1 MSSAITATAASA
13 AGLEWWDRIATRIDT
28 PILVVII
35 VCALLPATA
44 MVVLVR
50 RVRRIRDDMDAAV
63 PARRGGPRAF
73 VADALVLT
81 RRNLLLTWRTP
92 QLIAAAAVMP
102 IMFVL
107 LFCSVFGGTIHVAG
121 YPNYVDYLIPGIMVQ
136 TSLFG
141 GSSSAV
147 SVAEDLTKGVTDRFR
162 SLPTH
167 RGAILTARTL
177 ADLLRLTGT
186 VAIMIVVGLLAG
198 FRFHTG
204 VLPSLCGIGV
214 ALLFGYACS
223 WCFTFVG
230 LVVRNV
236 EAATISAFALTIP
249 LVFAASTFTSI
260 SAMPGWLRAF
270 AGTQPVTHVIDAIRA
285 LTQGTGSAGPLA
297 VEAVAWS
304 AGILAVS
311 VVLALR
317 RFRFA

>member
-1 MSSAITATAASA
+1 MSSAITATATF
-13 AGLEWWDRIATRIDT
+13 AGGLRWWDGIAGRIGT

-35 VCALLPATA
+35 VCVVVQATA
-44 MVVLVR
+44 LVALVV
-50 RVRRIRDDMDAAV
+50 RVRRAADDMTTLV

-73 VADALVLT
+73 VSDALVLT

-92 QLIAAAAVMP
+92 QLIAAAALMP
-102 IMFVL
+102 IMFVM
-107 LFCSVFGGTIHVAG
+107 LFCSVFGGTIHVPG
-121 YPNYVDYLIPGIMVQ
+121 YPNYVDYLIPGIIVQ

-147 SVAEDLTKGVTDRFR
+147 SVADDLTGGVTDRFR

-167 RGAILTARTL
+167 RSAILTARTL

-198 FRFHTG
+198 FRFHNS
-204 VLPSLCGIGV
+204 VLPVLGGIGV

-223 WCFTFVG
+223 WCFTFIG

-236 EAATISAFALTIP
+236 EAATMSAFVVTIP
-249 LVFAASTFTSI
+249 LVFAASTFTAT
-260 SAMPGWLRAF
+260 SAMPAWLSGF
-270 AGTQPVTHVIDAIRA
+270 AGTQPVTQVIDALRA
-285 LTQGTGSAGPLA
+285 LTQGTGSAEPA
-297 VEAVAWS
+297 VLQALAWS
-304 AGILAVS
+304 AGILGVS

-317 RFRFA
+317 RFRSA